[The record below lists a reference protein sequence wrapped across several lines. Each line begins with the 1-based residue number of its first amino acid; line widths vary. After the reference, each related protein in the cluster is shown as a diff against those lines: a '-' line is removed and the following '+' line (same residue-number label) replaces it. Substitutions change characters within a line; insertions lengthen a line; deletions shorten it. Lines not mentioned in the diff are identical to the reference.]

1 MTTTTM
7 MDKLF
12 PAIIGQEAAKRK
24 LKFYI
29 EGFEA
34 TSICPH
40 LLFVA
45 PKGAGKTT
53 LAKAFARNL
62 KDRHEDKPK
71 RFLEINCAT
80 IKNLKQ
86 FMNEIVVTHMIDRD
100 ATILFDEASELPKS
114 VTMALLTILN
124 PNKDNMTTFSYEDYT
139 FDCDFRRL
147 SFLFATTESHQ
158 IFHALLDRMDR
169 VDLEEYSHDD
179 LSKIME
185 ISIEKIKFKSD
196 VLAHIAP
203 TLRGNAR
210 AAQKLSQK
218 IDIYCGRKGSSE
230 FDNDDWMK
238 LKRTLDILPLGLTRI
253 ELSLLRY
260 LSHGP
265 RRLTNLSAKMGM
277 TKAAL
282 QRDMEMYLQKMEL
295 IEILPA
301 GRALTGIGQEYL
313 QDFKKWFK

>member
-1 MTTTTM
+1 M

-40 LLFVA
+40 LMFVA

-86 FMNEIVVTHMIDRD
+86 FMNEIVVMHMIDRD

-179 LSKIME
+179 LAKIME
-185 ISIEKIKFKSD
+185 VSIEKVKFKSD
-196 VLAHIAP
+196 VLVHIAP

-218 IDIYCGRKGSSE
+218 IDIYCGRK
-230 FDNDDWMK
+230 K
-238 LKRTLDILPLGLTRI
+238 K
-253 ELSLLRY
+253 
-260 LSHGP
+260 P
-265 RRLTNLSAKMGM
+265 RV
-277 TKAAL
+277 
-282 QRDMEMYLQKMEL
+282 
-295 IEILPA
+295 
-301 GRALTGIGQEYL
+301 
-313 QDFKKWFK
+313 